1 MSVLAP
7 CRPSHPGT
15 AARPRSRLVS
25 GPFALVL
32 VAALCMETSF
42 FLLVSVTPMAAAAD
56 GATSTGAGLVTG
68 VLLLGTVVAELASPV
83 LMRRCGHR
91 VTLAAGALLMGVP
104 LLVLL
109 AHGTFV
115 ITMIASLARGFGFGL
130 GAVVLGALVPLLVPA
145 DRRGEGL
152 ALSGVVETIPAVV
165 ALPAGVWL
173 AGHAGFALVVIVAA
187 VTALVPAAATAW
199 LPRRVGADDPG
210 AASDQDRPVG
220 LLAPAPGRPAAP
232 GSDLRRQHGRGRRGR
247 LVPAAGHR
255 AVAQRRRRR
264 PVRTGAD
271 RHGGTLVGRAAW

>member
-25 GPFALVL
+25 GPFALLL

-104 LLVLL
+104 
-109 AHGTFV
+109 
-115 ITMIASLARGFGFGL
+115 
-130 GAVVLGALVPLLVPA
+130 
-145 DRRGEGL
+145 
-152 ALSGVVETIPAVV
+152 
-165 ALPAGVWL
+165 
-173 AGHAGFALVVIVAA
+173 
-187 VTALVPAAATAW
+187 
-199 LPRRVGADDPG
+199 
-210 AASDQDRPVG
+210 
-220 LLAPAPGRPAAP
+220 
-232 GSDLRRQHGRGRRGR
+232 
-247 LVPAAGHR
+247 
-255 AVAQRRRRR
+255 
-264 PVRTGAD
+264 
-271 RHGGTLVGRAAW
+271 